1 MSVKVDYLVV
11 CSKGKDLTLISAK
24 LLEDAIKTIYN
35 EESIYNEPPEE
46 EELRQYIAINYI
58 KNRDDGRWIC
68 GFSVDFDIASVDFDI
83 ASEEMGKLIREFST
97 TVAKST
103 DDGIEHLL
111 KLNDPQLQC
120 TLRRYGDEIFEIE
133 MKLREALSL
142 IFIKTYDENDEDVYN
157 LLKKV
162 NVTLAQRESPE
173 RMRKYYENQFFYLSF
188 REYKHINESKPANKV
203 SEVLEY
209 IGEAEDFK
217 DLQRIIAAN
226 PIKEDRY
233 ADFLASLTDQVESI
247 ELLRNCVAHNKPIPE
262 RTLDN
267 YNKVSKPLLK
277 SIKDFLKEEAN
288 HEVNDETETRN

>member
-11 CSKGKDLTLISAK
+11 CSNGADLIPILAK

-35 EESIYNEPPEE
+35 EGNIIYDQPPEE
-46 EELRQYIAINYI
+46 EELRQYIAINYT
-58 KNRDDGRWIC
+58 KNRDDGRWIRR
-68 GFSVDFDIASVDFDI
+68 FSVDFDIASVDFDI

-97 TVAKST
+97 TVAKSA
-103 DDGIEHLL
+103 DDGIENLL

-142 IFIKTYDENDEDVYN
+142 IFVNTYYDEDFYD
-157 LLKKV
+157 LLNEV
-162 NVTLAQRESPE
+162 NVNFYKRESPE

-188 REYKHINESKPANKV
+188 SEYKRINESKPASKV
-203 SEVLEY
+203 SEILKQIE
-209 IGEAEDFK
+209 EAKNFG
-217 DLQRIIAAN
+217 DLQQIIAAN
-226 PIKEDRY
+226 PIQEDRY
-233 ADFLASLTDQVESI
+233 ATFLVSLTDQVESI

-277 SIKDFLKEEAN
+277 SINDFLEEEAN
-288 HEVNDETETRN
+288 LEVDGETETG

>member
-11 CSKGKDLTLISAK
+11 CSKGKDLIPILAK

-35 EESIYNEPPEE
+35 EENIYNESPEE
-46 EELRQYIAINYI
+46 EELRQYIAINYT
-58 KNRDDGRWIC
+58 KNRDDGRWIRR
-68 GFSVDFDIASVDFDI
+68 FSVDFDIASVDFDI

-103 DDGIEHLL
+103 NDGIENLL

-120 TLRRYGDEIFEIE
+120 TLRRCGDEIFEIE

-142 IFIKTYDENDEDVYN
+142 IFVNTHYDEDFYE
-157 LLKKV
+157 LLKEV
-162 NVTLAQRESPE
+162 NVKVYEQKNAEQ
-173 RMRKYYENQFFYLSF
+173 MRKYYENQFFYLSF
-188 REYKHINESKPANKV
+188 SAYRHINEYRPANKM
-203 SEVLEY
+203 EEILKY
-209 IGEAEDFK
+209 IEEAQDFE
-217 DLQRIIAAN
+217 DLQRIITAN

-277 SIKDFLKEEAN
+277 SINDFLEEEAN
-288 HEVNDETETRN
+288 LEMDGETKTG

>member
-1 MSVKVDYLVV
+1 MSVKVDYFVV
-11 CSKGKDLTLISAK
+11 CSKGKDLIPILAK

-35 EESIYNEPPEE
+35 EENIFNESPEE
-46 EELRQYIAINYI
+46 EELRQYIAINYTN
-58 KNRDDGRWIC
+58 NRDDGRWIRR
-68 GFSVDFDIASVDFDI
+68 FSVDFDIASVDFDI

-103 DDGIEHLL
+103 NDGIENLL

-120 TLRRYGDEIFEIE
+120 TLRRYGDQIFEIE

-142 IFIKTYDENDEDVYN
+142 IFVNTYYDEDFYD
-157 LLKKV
+157 LLKEV
-162 NVTLAQRESPE
+162 NVNPYKRESPE

-188 REYKHINESKPANKV
+188 GDYKYINQSKAASKV
-203 SEVLEY
+203 
-209 IGEAEDFK
+209 GELLKQIEEAQGFE
-217 DLQRIIAAN
+217 DLQQIIAAN
-226 PIKEDRY
+226 PIKEERY
-233 ADFLASLTDQVESI
+233 ANFLASLTDQVESI

-277 SIKDFLKEEAN
+277 SINDFLEDEAN
-288 HEVNDETETRN
+288 LEMYGETQTRS